1 MKKTHLLVTLL
12 FSSFFVLAGGNLV
25 IKPSLGIGVTKFSED
40 IEGVKN
46 EATLGT
52 EFGVDLLIGRKVY
65 FQTGLRY
72 IRDSYQVSGKIN
84 SIDDFSTKVHNF
96 GLKVPMYVGLYLM
109 DIEATN
115 LVKVRLFTGPSFKA
129 TTSVNDEG
137 DDFLD
142 ESKYSN
148 VTWGYQVGLGIDVWK
163 MFLDAGYEFG
173 LNEMVSV
180 QDASIKSNGAYI
192 TTGFLIRF

>member
-1 MKKTHLLVTLL
+1 MKKALLLPFLV
-12 FSSFFVLAGGNLV
+12 FSSLFVFAGGNIVL
-25 IKPSLGIGVTKFSED
+25 KPNIGIGITKFSED

-72 IRDSYQVSGKIN
+72 IKDSYKVSGNIN
-84 SIDDFSTKVHNF
+84 SLSDFKTKVHNI
-96 GLKVPMYVGLYLM
+96 GIKVPMHIGLYLV
-109 DIEATN
+109 DVEATN
-115 LVKVRLFTGPSFKA
+115 LIKVRIFTGPSFKA
-129 TTSVNDEG
+129 TTTINDEG

-142 ESKYSN
+142 KDKYSD
-148 VTWGYQVGLGIDVWK
+148 VTWGYQVGLGLDIWK
-163 MFLDAGYEFG
+163 VFLDAGYEIG
-173 LNEMVSV
+173 LSEMIK
-180 QDASIKSNGAYI
+180 DTSIKSNGAYI